1 MRSSSAES
9 KFQRPTEPSAVKH
22 VGWRMAGFDKP
33 KVRKEFAESVNM
45 TASELR
51 DWLTTDESRKVGWKG
66 KDGDAAESVGHAS
79 GRRIVELLGKK
90 AGELSDNDYAH
101 MRKVVGYVRRHC
113 AQRPENIYTSRWRY
127 SLMNWGHDPCRD

>member
-1 MRSSSAES
+1 
-9 KFQRPTEPSAVKH
+9 
-22 VGWRMAGFDKP
+22 MAGFDKP